1 MVQSSQESH
10 NSYLTTIQQLAQSQP
25 SLRPLYEFLNDTS
38 SQSPTKFSIVTI
50 GQGPPGDLFPTKHIE
65 GCEELAKELQ
75 ENHTSTSEN
84 SCLFIVENICPD
96 AIILL
101 GERFNIDPQAFA
113 DHINNTSWY
122 RINDVADRIPAIPSS
137 QKIDTFLQLRYIE
150 TRKLLNVQCP
160 IAAAKANTSGAG
172 YDGCVLDE
180 DLFSDSRSFAR
191 PDETTTRVPR
201 KAGKFI
207 PRARQNQKFPPLLCV
222 RQVITAW
229 FKEKGAVEEGWIG
242 MGAFPLKNALL
253 IGARDI
259 AGRPPFQAPRGW
271 QPMFASRIPQFYYTA
286 RLSECCSGSEPS

>member
-1 MVQSSQESH
+1 MVQSSQEPH
-10 NSYLTTIQQLAQSQP
+10 NSYLTSMQQIAPSEP

-38 SQSPTKFSIVTI
+38 SQSPAQFSIVTI
-50 GQGPPGDLFPTKHIE
+50 SHGPSGDLFSTKHIE

-75 ENHTSTSEN
+75 ENHTSTSKN

-113 DHINNTSWY
+113 DHVNNTSWY
-122 RINDVADRIPAIPSS
+122 RIDDVADRIPALPSS
-137 QKIDTFLQLRYIE
+137 QKLDSFLQLRYIE

-160 IAAAKANTSGAG
+160 ITVAKANTSSSG

-191 PDETTTRVPR
+191 PVETTTRVPR

-229 FKEKGAVEEGWIG
+229 FKEKGVVEEGWIG
-242 MGAFPLKNALL
+242 MGACPLKNAVLM
-253 IGARDI
+253 GFRDI
-259 AGRPPFQAPRGW
+259 AGRPPFQA
-271 QPMFASRIPQFYYTA
+271 S
-286 RLSECCSGSEPS
+286 